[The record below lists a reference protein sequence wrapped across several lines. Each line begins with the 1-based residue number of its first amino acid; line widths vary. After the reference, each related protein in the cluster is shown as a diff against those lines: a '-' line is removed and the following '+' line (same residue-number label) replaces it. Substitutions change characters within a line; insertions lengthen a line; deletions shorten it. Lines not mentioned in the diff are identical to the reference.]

1 MMNEHL
7 HRHEIAG
14 FDELAGERREAAL
27 DHLGACAEC
36 RAAWLADDDS
46 RVFSLLARAPLAE
59 EKLAQLSKRLDAA
72 IDELQPRVAG
82 RRGVFRVA
90 SIAASLLLAAVLGV
104 VMWNHELPAR
114 IATVEEIE
122 ALPADEEV
130 AGIRLVTTPDGEAQ
144 VLDLSIGGT
153 QILMIFDESI
163 EL

>member
-7 HRHEIAG
+7 NQHEIAG
-14 FDELAGERREAAL
+14 FDALADERRDAAL
-27 DHLGACAEC
+27 DHLREC
-36 RAAWLADDDS
+36 GVCRTAWLADDES

-59 EKLAQLSKRLDAA
+59 EKLAQLSDRLDAA
-72 IDELQPRVAG
+72 IDELQPRGPV

-114 IATVEEIE
+114 IATVEDI
-122 ALPADEEV
+122 APLPFDEEI
-130 AGIRLVTTPDGEAQ
+130 AGIRLVTTPGGEAQ